1 MRFNDPDG
9 TFPRFRNYIVF
20 DFGAM
25 VKNDNL
31 INPLA
36 RWAKI
41 PADQARAY
49 VAPGSG
55 PELLLVDA
63 AAQQLIG
70 PLGDFPHSISIPR
83 ALVDPFETTSGK
95 GAEAVYATG
104 NGKHVY
110 RAAVAILSALIRGS
124 LLMFSKDDA
133 DRGSAAIAARQLAF
147 EDEVYGGV
155 HFSS

>member
-1 MRFNDPDG
+1 MRFKDPDG
-9 TFPRFRNYIVF
+9 AFPTFRNYIVF

-25 VKNDNL
+25 VKNNDL

-41 PADQARAY
+41 PADQARSF

-55 PELLLVDA
+55 PELLLVED
-63 AAQQLIG
+63 AAQQPIR
-70 PLGDFPHSISIPR
+70 PLGDFPSSIFIPR
-83 ALVDPFETTSGK
+83 TLVNGFEATSGK

-104 NGKHVY
+104 NGMHVY
-110 RAAVAILSALIRGS
+110 RVAVMILSTLIRGS
-124 LLMFSKDDA
+124 LLVFAKDDS
-133 DRGSAAIAARQLAF
+133 DRDSAVAAGRQLAF

-155 HFSS
+155 HYIV